1 MLTLALLTLGLAR
14 PPAAYVEP
22 GHVRLAVSSWCW
34 GDHCGA
40 PIAGAGKW
48 GVPRRGSRVTV
59 SFVFTP
65 ATVRVGIAGAGVTVL
80 RHGKQIS
87 WTASRAGGMTI
98 NVTGAGGFV
107 AYVGRLVGPPECPNQ
122 KRPAFP
128 RP

>member
-40 PIAGAGKW
+40 PIAASGKSALL
-48 GVPRRGSRVTV
+48 RRGSRVTV
-59 SFVFTP
+59 SFAFTP
-65 ATVRVGIAGAGVTVL
+65 ATVRVGVAGTSVTV
-80 RHGKQIS
+80 RRVGRQIS
-87 WTASRAGGMTI
+87 WTATRAGGMTI

-107 AYVGRLVGPPECPNQ
+107 AYVGRLLV
-122 KRPAFP
+122 R
-128 RP
+128 

>member
-40 PIAGAGKW
+40 PIAASGKSA
-48 GVPRRGSRVTV
+48 VLRRGSRVTV

-107 AYVGRLVGPPECPNQ
+107 AYVGRLVV
-122 KRPAFP
+122 R
-128 RP
+128 